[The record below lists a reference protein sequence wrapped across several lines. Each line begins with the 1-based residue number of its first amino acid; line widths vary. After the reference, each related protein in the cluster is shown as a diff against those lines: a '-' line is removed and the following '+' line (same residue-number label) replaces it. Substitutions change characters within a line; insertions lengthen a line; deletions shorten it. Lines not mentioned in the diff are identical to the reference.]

1 MRSELKD
8 SPVKGDLN
16 SIENIELT
24 YAQNDIGFQFAPIHF
39 SRPERNKIAY
49 MLEGL
54 HTDWVYSDLRYA
66 SFTNLD
72 PGNYTFRIRAANGDG
87 VWSKSEKAINLTV
100 LPPWYRT
107 WFAYAGYLLL
117 FFGILFGFRKI
128 ELSRKMKNAMIKESE
143 LKAKAAELQ
152 AKAAEAQNRAI
163 QAENERKT
171 KELEEAR
178 ALQLSMLP
186 RDVPQVAGYEIAVYM
201 KTATEVG
208 GDYYDFSEHENK
220 SLNIAIGDATGHGMK
235 AGTMVA
241 SMKSLFTANSGVL
254 RIDQFFNSSNIAL
267 KKMQLERV
275 MMGLA
280 MLQVNGKNIQ
290 LINAGMPPVFHYH
303 QQTKKVEEIKVNGMP
318 LGAMEKSS
326 YEQTEISLAKG
337 DSLLLLSDG
346 MPELRN
352 ENDEMFGYERLV
364 SHFKQIAEK
373 SPAEI
378 IEYLQKSGSE
388 WVNDADPDD
397 DVTFVVI
404 KAK

>member
-1 MRSELKD
+1 
-8 SPVKGDLN
+8 
-16 SIENIELT
+16 
-24 YAQNDIGFQFAPIHF
+24 
-39 SRPERNKIAY
+39 

-54 HTDWVYSDLRYA
+54 HKDWVYSDLRYA

-72 PGNYTFRIRAANGDG
+72 PGDYTFRIRAANGDG
-87 VWSKSEKAINLTV
+87 VWSKSEKTITITV

-107 WFAYAGYLLL
+107 WFAYTGYILL
-117 FFGILFGFRKI
+117 FFAILFGFRKF
-128 ELSRKMKNAMIKESE
+128 ELNRKMKNSRIKESE

-152 AKAAEAQNRAI
+152 AKAAEAQSRAI

-186 RDVPQVAGYEIAVYM
+186 QQVPQHDVYDIAVYM

-208 GDYYDFSEHENK
+208 GDYYDFSDHENG

-235 AGTMVA
+235 AGILVA

-254 RIDQFFNSSNIAL
+254 EIDEFFKSSNSAL
-267 KKMQLERV
+267 KMMQLERV
-275 MMGLA
+275 MMGFA
-280 MLQVNGKNIQ
+280 MLQINGKAIR
-290 LINAGMPPVFHYH
+290 LINAGMPPLFHYR
-303 QQTKKVEEIKVNGMP
+303 QKSKDVKEIKVNGMP
-318 LGAMEKSS
+318 LGAMEKS
-326 YEQTEISLAKG
+326 EFKDQKLSLVKG
-337 DSLLLLSDG
+337 DCLLMLSDG

-352 ENDEMFGYERLV
+352 GNDEMFSYERIS
-364 SHFKQIAEK
+364 SHFAQVANK
-373 SPAEI
+373 STDEI
-378 IEYLQKSGSE
+378 IDYLKNAGSD
-388 WVNDADPDD
+388 WVQDADPDD